1 MLTDLCH
8 VVVQVLLLLLW
19 DSVQPP
25 LRTVIGHIIVAT
37 TLNAQQFA
45 NVSQNAC
52 NVGALVRCANTLQ
65 SSTTILMP
73 GEGKKGEGRRG
84 GKERGD

>member
-37 TLNAQQFA
+37 TLNAQEFA
-45 NVSQNAC
+45 NVSQKAC

-84 GKERGD
+84 GKERGG